1 MKKTIKKLEEEI
13 DTLLESLK
21 KADMLEDIID
31 LKDEI
36 CDLRSEIEE
45 IKKEDIIVD
54 LKKKLWDNTIIS
66 DQV

>member
-36 CDLRSEIEE
+36 CGLRSEIEE

-54 LKKKLWDNTIIS
+54 LKKKL
-66 DQV
+66 